1 MEKQIQLLGNKSVSR
16 RERRVP
22 GVKKYSLRSSRTL
35 REIKFFSY
43 FLLLLLAACNNN
55 NSENKNEEKTTAVS
69 SFSFTEIPFGTYDSS
84 AVVKYTLTNPS
95 GMQVSILNYG
105 GTITDIITPDKAGSK
120 ENVVLGFDSLSGYLQ
135 KGNPY
140 FGSLI
145 GRYGNRIA
153 NGKFTLE
160 GKTYTLA
167 ANNNGNSLH
176 GGNKGFDKV
185 IWQAQKSAG
194 DSSLQLSYV
203 SKDGE
208 EGYPGNL
215 SIQVVYTLTSA
226 NELKIDYT
234 ATTDKAT
241 PVNLTNH
248 AYYNLSGGKDS
259 TILGHELMINA
270 DKYTAVNDKLIP
282 TGKLPDVKGGPMD
295 FTVAKLIGKEIQQV
309 AGGYDHNWVLNKK
322 GSDLEMVAELY
333 HPASGRLM
341 EVWTT
346 EPGLQFYSGN
356 FLDGTLTNTRSGVKY
371 VKHAALCLETQHYPD
386 SPNQPE
392 FPTTILKPG
401 ETYRQ
406 TTVYKF
412 STR

>member
-1 MEKQIQLLGNKSVSR
+1 MKKQIQLLSVVS
-16 RERRVP
+16 
-22 GVKKYSLRSSRTL
+22 
-35 REIKFFSY
+35 
-43 FLLLLLAACNNN
+43 FLFLAACNNE
-55 NSENKNEEKTTAVS
+55 SQTKNEEEQKADSVKFSNQETA
-69 SFSFTEIPFGTYDSS
+69 FGSYEGQAIT
-84 AVVKYTLTNPS
+84 KYTITNPA

-105 GTITDIITPDKAGSK
+105 GTVTDIITPDKNGNK
-120 ENVVLGFDSLSGYLQ
+120 GDVVLGFDSLSGYLQ

-153 NGKFTLE
+153 NGKFTLD
-160 GKTYTLA
+160 GKQYTLA
-167 ANNNGNSLH
+167 ANNDGNSLH
-176 GGNKGFDKV
+176 GGIKGFDKV
-185 IWQAQKSAG
+185 VWKAEKLAG
-194 DSSLQLSYV
+194 DSSLQLTYT

-215 SIQVVYTLTSA
+215 TITVVYTLSSDNA
-226 NELKIDYT
+226 LKIDYT

-248 AYYNLSGGKDS
+248 AYYNLSAGSDS
-259 TILGHELMINA
+259 TILDHQLMINA
-270 DKYTAVNDKLIP
+270 NQFTEVNGKLIP
-282 TGKLPDVKGGPMD
+282 TGKLPEVKGGPMD
-295 FTVAKLIGKEIQQV
+295 FNTEKVIGKDIAQV
-309 AGGYDHNWVLNKK
+309 SGGYDHNWVLNKK
-322 GSDLEMVAELY
+322 ANDLEKVATLY
-333 HPASGRLM
+333 HAGSGRLM

-356 FLDGTLTNTRSGVKY
+356 FLDGTLTNKKGGAKY
-371 VKHAALCLETQHYPD
+371 IKHAALCLETQHFPD
-386 SPNQPE
+386 SPNQPL

>member
-1 MEKQIQLLGNKSVSR
+1 MKKQIQLLDSKLASR
-16 RERRVP
+16 RGRGERREYP
-22 GVKKYSLRSSRTL
+22 LTLRALRTL
-35 REIKFFSY
+35 RDIKLFYSL
-43 FLLLLLAACNNN
+43 LLLLLAACNNN
-55 NSENKNEEKTTAVS
+55 SENKTEEKTTAVS
-69 SFSFTEIPFGTYDSS
+69 NSSFTETAFGTYDTS
-84 AVVKYTLTNPS
+84 AVTKYTLTNPS

-105 GTITDIITPDKAGSK
+105 GTITDIITPDKAGTK

-153 NGKFTLE
+153 NAKFTLD

-167 ANNNGNSLH
+167 ANNDGNSLH
-176 GGNKGFDKV
+176 GGIKGYDKV
-185 IWQAQKSAG
+185 VWQAQRSAG
-194 DSSLQLSYV
+194 DSSLQLTYV

-259 TILGHELMINA
+259 TILEHELMINA

-282 TGKLPDVKGGPMD
+282 TGKLPEVKGGPMD
-295 FTVAKLIGKEIQQV
+295 FTTAKLIGKEIQQV

-322 GSDLEMVAELY
+322 GSDLEKIAELY

-346 EPGLQFYSGN
+346 EPGVQFYSGN
-356 FLDGTLTNTRSGVKY
+356 FLDGTLTHTRGGAKY

-401 ETYRQ
+401 ETYKQ